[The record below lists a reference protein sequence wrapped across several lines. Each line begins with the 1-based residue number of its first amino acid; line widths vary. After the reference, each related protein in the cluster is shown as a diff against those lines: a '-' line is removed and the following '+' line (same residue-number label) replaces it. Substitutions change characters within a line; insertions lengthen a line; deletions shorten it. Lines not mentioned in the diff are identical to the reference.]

1 MTLVKSVADGI
12 GTWRG
17 GRERD
22 IKLTVKLLSAYTVFE
37 NTKGSGELPPAVFIF
52 VVGVRIFIV
61 FK

>member
-1 MTLVKSVADGI
+1 LTLVKSVADGI

-22 IKLTVKLLSAYTVFE
+22 IKLTVKLLSAYTVLE
-37 NTKGSGELPPAVFIF
+37 NTKGIGDLPTAVFIL
-52 VVGVRIFIV
+52 VVGVSIFIF